1 MSNRPLKKLTLMTN
15 CLSKY
20 TDREL
25 LEQIYIMLI
34 SLTQKV
40 NEINDDNKQFSLN
53 LAADLMGDMLNYASP
68 LNRR

>member
-1 MSNRPLKKLTLMTN
+1 MTN

-25 LEQIYIMLI
+25 LEWIYVMLI

-40 NEINDDNKQFSLN
+40 NEINDDNKQFSIN
-53 LAADLMGDMLNYASP
+53 LAADLMSNMLDDASP

>member
-1 MSNRPLKKLTLMTN
+1 MTN

-25 LEQIYIMLI
+25 LEWIYIMLI

-53 LAADLMGDMLNYASP
+53 LAADLMGDMINNASP

>member
-1 MSNRPLKKLTLMTN
+1 MTN

-25 LEQIYIMLI
+25 LEWIYVMLI

-40 NEINDDNKQFSLN
+40 NEINDDNKQFSIN
-53 LAADLMGDMLNYASP
+53 LAADLMGNMLDDASP

>member
-1 MSNRPLKKLTLMTN
+1 MTN

-53 LAADLMGDMLNYASP
+53 LAADLMGDMLNNASP